1 MAERLFATAPDG
13 ARIHYELRGTGT
25 PLVMIMGFG
34 AAIPLWGEFV
44 LAPLARRHRLI
55 LIDNRG
61 TGYSD
66 KPDKA
71 VTLAELAADAASV
84 LDDARIERAHVM
96 GVSMGGMIAQEF
108 ALNFSARTRGLILG
122 CTNCGGPH
130 TIQPPAP
137 PPAQFV
143 IFQPSTTHAEQVR
156 AILQACCT
164 EEFWNAPA
172 NRARIEEMEAAG
184 LAWPRTPLYTMTR
197 HLDAIQRFDTFDR
210 LGRIKAPTSIIAGD
224 ADAIVPAENSRILG
238 AEIKGA
244 KVKIFKGV
252 GHGFH
257 LERPEETVREVLE
270 HLADAERA

>member
-13 ARIHYELRGTGT
+13 ARIHYELRATGT

-66 KPDKA
+66 KPDQA

-108 ALNFSARTRGLILG
+108 G
-122 CTNCGGPH
+122 
-130 TIQPPAP
+130 
-137 PPAQFV
+137 AQLF
-143 IFQPSTTHAEQVR
+143 P
-156 AILQACCT
+156 
-164 EEFWNAPA
+164 
-172 NRARIEEMEAAG
+172 G
-184 LAWPRTPLYTMTR
+184 
-197 HLDAIQRFDTFDR
+197 
-210 LGRIKAPTSIIAGD
+210 
-224 ADAIVPAENSRILG
+224 VPG
-238 AEIKGA
+238 A
-244 KVKIFKGV
+244 
-252 GHGFH
+252 
-257 LERPEETVREVLE
+257 
-270 HLADAERA
+270 